1 MDWYELVQTYAHSRQ
16 LSTARLNKIIFLFQQ
31 GVTRGGRADSKF
43 REELL
48 RCMIYEWARAVA
60 DTPSPAQRA
69 RARSELRE
77 PEALRLILGIF

>member
-16 LSTARLNKIIFLFQQ
+16 LSTARLNKIIFLFQ

-48 RCMIYEWARAVA
+48 RCMSGHALWQTRRHLRSAHARAASCV
-60 DTPSPAQRA
+60 S
-69 RARSELRE
+69 LR
-77 PEALRLILGIF
+77 RYD